1 MGNKL
6 LDNNIKIEEKNNH
19 REEKEEINQINKE
32 KNSNKEVN
40 NQPKSFLE
48 NIKQFFTMITTII
61 VNTRI
66 FTFLIG
72 LIILLKTIFL
82 YTNVIYLNQKL
93 QVTTL
98 ISITFMS
105 SVFICIFMTLPMLL
119 KQRARFWVTV
129 GIDIIISI
137 LLCVNEIY
145 YNYSS
150 NLVSISQISNLQ
162 YGKEISASLPNLI
175 HIKQIVYFIDIIL
188 IFILL
193 FSKKIKIDKK
203 ATFSF
208 KSGIIYTISIIIISG
223 IFIPTWIN
231 KASTYQYNKIMQ
243 IEAASIFGYHYIDIT
258 NNFNMKK
265 NVRYKTKEAVLD
277 AYSNLKEKYNS
288 MYTLKYDFTDI
299 AKDKNVIVIQ
309 LESAQNFVVNR
320 KINGYEI
327 TPNLNKFLN
336 ENIQFTN
343 MHNQSY
349 SSTADS
355 EYTIMNSLYPL
366 ENGMSFAQY
375 SSNDYNDIYQ
385 NFKKNDY
392 ITTYIHGNYGGFWN
406 RQAVYSRL
414 QIDNLLFDNVFD
426 ENSERIND
434 YISDEEVYK
443 KVIEEIKSYD
453 NKFFINIVTA
463 SSHIPF
469 ELEGMENREEKL
481 DFDPGEE
488 YRDEFFGNYLEAVN
502 YADYAFGIFIDNLK
516 KEGIY
521 DDSVILVFGDHAGL
535 QMYNLEMED
544 FIKEKKPDL
553 NDIQTQINYSNILCG
568 MKIPGVEAMKIDK
581 PVSKLDLKP
590 TLTQICGI
598 EDQFSLGTS
607 VFSDKD
613 FVCLNN
619 GRIITDKYFY
629 DGDWYSIET
638 GEQLEMASIPDEEME
653 KLNNYCDCLE
663 NELDISLSVNIL
675 NLLKK

>member
-32 KNSNKEVN
+32 ENSNKEVN
-40 NQPKSFLE
+40 NQPESFLE

-105 SVFICIFMTLPMLL
+105 SVFICIFMILPMLL

-208 KSGIIYTISIIIISG
+208 KPGIIYTISIIIISC
-223 IFIPTWIN
+223 IFIPIWIN

-243 IEAASIFGYHYIDIT
+243 IETASIFGYHYIDIT

-619 GRIITDKYFY
+619 GRIITDRYFY

-638 GEQLEMASIPDEEME
+638 GEQLEMASIPDEEMG